1 MSRKLSSGL
10 NLTIDG
16 LGVLASVAEAVP
28 VLGAHVKCSV
38 DALKQILQYAQVRM
52 PEFRIIK

>member
-28 VLGAHVKCSV
+28 VLGANVKCSV
-38 DALKQILQYAQVRM
+38 EALKQILQYAQVRM
-52 PEFRIIK
+52 PEFRI